1 MRVLIAHNFYQ
12 QAGGEDAVFAAE
24 RDLLR
29 SHGHDVE
36 TVTDHNDRIEGM
48 HPVTLALGT
57 IWSREGYRAVRAA
70 LRRSRADILH
80 VHNTFPLLSPSVYA
94 AARAE
99 GVPVVQTLHNY
110 RLVCPAGTLFRDD
123 RVCRDCM
130 DAVGPWPAVRF
141 GCYQGSRLRSGGVAS
156 MLLFHRLAR
165 TWSRQVARYIV
176 MSRFARE
183 LFIEA
188 GLPAERLVVK
198 PHFVAP
204 DPGIGRG
211 EGGYALFVGRLA
223 PGKGLE
229 TLCRAWRRLGDLELK
244 IAGDGPLAARV
255 RELAAGAPNITLLG
269 HRSRTEVAALM
280 GSAGAVVFPSESYE
294 SFGLVVI
301 EAFARGTPVI
311 AARVGSTEELVSD
324 GINGVTYAVGD
335 VAALASCARRLLRA
349 PTTLAALRVGARR
362 SYEAAFTAE
371 RNYEHMIAVYEA
383 ARGVD
388 APSAD
393 VSGTPGGEL

>member
-70 LRRSRADILH
+70 LRRSKADILH
-80 VHNTFPLLSPSVYA
+80 VHNTFPLLSPSVYE

-130 DAVGPWPAVRF
+130 DVRVPWPAVRF
-141 GCYQGSRLRSGGVAS
+141 GCYQRSRLRSGGVAA

-165 TWSRQVARYIV
+165 TWSRRVARYIV
-176 MSRFARE
+176 MSRFARD

-188 GLPAERLVVK
+188 GLPAARLVVK

-223 PGKGLE
+223 AGKGLE
-229 TLCRAWRRLGDLELK
+229 TLCRAWRQLGDRQLK
-244 IAGDGPLAARV
+244 IAGDGPLSARV
-255 RELAAGAPNITLLG
+255 RELVADAPNIELLG
-269 HRSRTEVAALM
+269 HRSRDEVAALM
-280 GSAGAVVFPSESYE
+280 GSAAVVVFPSESYE

-311 AARVGSTEELVSD
+311 AARLGSTEDLVVD
-324 GINGVTYAVGD
+324 GVNGATYGAGD
-335 VAALASCARRLLRA
+335 VEALAACARRLLDA
-349 PTTLAALRVGARR
+349 PTTLAALRSGARQ
-362 SYEAAFTAE
+362 SYEAAYTAE

-383 ARGVD
+383 ARGAA
-388 APSAD
+388 APASD
-393 VSGTPGGEL
+393 VLRTRGDER